1 MVNNDEEDEIIRI
14 LAVDDEPF
22 VLDTIKRLLNED
34 NYDVLTATSGI
45 EGLHI
50 METFPVQIVISDYRM
65 PEMNGVEFLREVY
78 RQWPDTVR
86 IVLSGFADIQS
97 VIAAINEGQI
107 YKFMGKPWNN
117 EDLRVTVVNAIDRYR
132 LHKEN
137 IRLTADLKKKNE
149 ELQKFNDML
158 EVLVADRTFE
168 LKKSMD
174 RTKMA
179 LEGIIQAV
187 AITMETRDPYTAG
200 HQRRTADLAFSMA
213 GLLGLDDFQIE
224 GMRLAA
230 TIHDIGKISVPAELL
245 VKPTRLS
252 NIEMDL
258 IRFHVKA
265 GYDILKNIDFPWPVA
280 KILLQHH
287 ERMDGSGYPNGLR
300 GGDIKF
306 EARILAVA
314 DVVEA
319 MASARPYR
327 SALGIEA
334 ALDEISKN
342 SGRFYEPSVVNA
354 CLKLFTEK
362 KFAFQG

>member
-1 MVNNDEEDEIIRI
+1 MKNAFDENEIIRI

-34 NYDVLTATSGI
+34 NYDVLTATSGA
-45 EGLHI
+45 EGLLI
-50 METFPVQIVISDYRM
+50 METHPVQIVISDYRM
-65 PEMNGVEFLREVY
+65 PEMNGVEFLKEVY
-78 RQWPDTVR
+78 RKWPDTIR

-117 EDLRVTVVNAIDRYR
+117 EELRIAVVNAIDRYR
-132 LHKEN
+132 LHREN
-137 IRLTADLKKKNE
+137 IRLTEDLKRKND
-149 ELQKFNDML
+149 ELRKFNDTL
-158 EVLVADRTFE
+158 EELVADRTYE

-187 AITMETRDPYTAG
+187 AVTMETRDPYTAG
-200 HQRRTADLAFSMA
+200 HQRRTADLACAMGSIM
-213 GLLGLDDFQIE
+213 GLDDFKIE
-224 GMRLAA
+224 GIRLAA

-245 VKPTRLS
+245 AKPTRLS
-252 NIEMDL
+252 DIEMEL

-265 GYDILKNIDFPWPVA
+265 GYEILKGIDFPWPVA
-280 KILLQHH
+280 RILLQHH

-300 GGDIKF
+300 GGDIQF
-306 EARILAVA
+306 EARIMAVA

-319 MASARPYR
+319 MASNRPYR
-327 SALGIEA
+327 SALGIDA
-334 ALDEISKN
+334 ALGEIRKN
-342 SGRFYEPSVVNA
+342 SGRFYEPAVVDA
-354 CLKLFTEK
+354 CLALFNEK
-362 KFAFQG
+362 KFAFKE